1 VLDAC
6 ETCGGSIKDIS
17 ECSPL
22 ASVNGAVIGGIVGGC
37 LAISIV
43 VFAFWLRRKRAQIF
57 VSKESTP
64 TDFKA
69 SLQLPSGS
77 LQPPSGHRVSASIGH
92 HNSESLR
99 IKIQPI
105 SKPHG
110 DVQSSSQFIRHRYVP
125 RIARNNLKRADSE
138 AVGSPPE
145 RRVAGSQQPSPPSA
159 PNMLVL
165 GSQRPSAPLSGWTP
179 MQSAG
184 HISPNS
190 NTAATPHFNRDNDI
204 DEVDEILPG
213 TPSNIA
219 LFVQD

>member
-1 VLDAC
+1 MLDAC
-6 ETCGGSIKDIS
+6 KTCGGSIKDVS

-43 VFAFWLRRKRAQIF
+43 VFAFWLRRKRAQIL

-99 IKIQPI
+99 IKIRPI

-110 DVQSSSQFIRHRYVP
+110 DVMPSSSQFIRYVP
-125 RIARNNLKRADSE
+125 RIARNNLRRADSE
-138 AVGSPPE
+138 AVGSPE

-159 PNMLVL
+159 PNLLVF

-190 NTAATPHFNRDNDI
+190 NTAATPHFNRDNAV

-213 TPSNIA
+213 TPSRS
-219 LFVQD
+219 VPRK